1 MKKIAYV
8 GIDYH
13 QNSVSMAVVLEG
25 QKEVHETVRLVNEDK
40 NIKKFLKRYS
50 QEYEIRACY
59 EASSCG
65 YVFQRKMKGWGYH
78 CDVIAPSLIPKKAGN
93 RRKNDFRDAID
104 LAINHAGER
113 LSIVHPPTEEEEGC
127 PKPGALPD
135 GLQGPCETLEIA
147 NQLSFA
153 CAWSEV
159 WPGW

>member
-25 QKEVHETVRLVNEDK
+25 QKEIHDTIRLVNEDK
-40 NIKKFLKRYS
+40 RIKKYLKRYS
-50 QEYEIRACY
+50 QKFQIRACY

-65 YVFQRKMKGWGYH
+65 YVLQRKMKAWGYH
-78 CDVIAPSLIPKKAGN
+78 CDVIAPSQIPKKAGN

-113 LSIVHPPTEEEEGC
+113 LSIVHPPTDQRRNGGYS
-127 PKPGALPD
+127 P
-135 GLQGPCETLEIA
+135 
-147 NQLSFA
+147 
-153 CAWSEV
+153 
-159 WPGW
+159 WPRTRITI